1 MKEEILDNNDITTK
15 DIVIEVNLYSF
26 IKRFLDIFFSV
37 LALIPFLILLI
48 IIKIIHILNND
59 FNSIFFNQLRVGKD
73 NKMFKMYKFRTM
85 IPDAEEVLKEMLKDK
100 KYKKEWN
107 ENHKFENDPRI
118 TKIGNLLRKS
128 SLDEIPQILNII
140 KGDMSIIGPRPV
152 TQEEVDAYKKNKNKL
167 VSVRPGLTGWWAC
180 NGRSNISN
188 RERKKLELYYV
199 DNISF
204 KLDLKIFFLTIV
216 KVLKRDGAK

>member
-1 MKEEILDNNDITTK
+1 M
-15 DIVIEVNLYSF
+15 V
-26 IKRFLDIFFSV
+26 
-37 LALIPFLILLI
+37 
-48 IIKIIHILNND
+48 
-59 FNSIFFNQLRVGKD
+59 
-73 NKMFKMYKFRTM
+73 
-85 IPDAEEVLKEMLKDK
+85 PDAEEVLKEMLKDK

-107 ENHKFENDPRI
+107 KNHKFENDPRI

>member
-1 MKEEILDNNDITTK
+1 MKEEILDNNNITTK

-37 LALIPFLILLI
+37 LALIPFLILI
-48 IIKIIHILNND
+48 VIIKIIHILNKD
-59 FNSIFFNQLRVGKD
+59 YNSIFFTQLRVGKD

-85 IPDAEEVLKEMLKDK
+85 VPDAEEVLKEMLKDK

-107 ENHKFENDPRI
+107 KNHKFENDPRI

-167 VSVRPGLTGWWAC
+167 LSVRPGLTGWWAC
-180 NGRSNISN
+180 NGRSNISTS
-188 RERKKLELYYV
+188 ERKKLELYYV

-204 KLDLKIFFLTIV
+204 KLDLKIFFLTII